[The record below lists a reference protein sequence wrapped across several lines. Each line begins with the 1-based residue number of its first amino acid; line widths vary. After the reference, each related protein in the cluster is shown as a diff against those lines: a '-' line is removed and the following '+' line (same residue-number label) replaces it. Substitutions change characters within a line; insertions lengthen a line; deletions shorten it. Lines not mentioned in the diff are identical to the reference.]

1 MALQRQL
8 QKERQPKNQP
18 KNRRKKTHENLL
30 KEAKTLSGVRTKKEA
45 IEIALEE
52 FARREK
58 LKILVE
64 LEGKMERLQH
74 QEARHDPIPCFNN

>member
-1 MALQRQL
+1 MVLQRQL
-8 QKERQPKNQP
+8 QKKNQP

-52 FARREK
+52 FR
-58 LKILVE
+58 
-64 LEGKMERLQH
+64 EGK
-74 QEARHDPIPCFNN
+74 N

>member
-52 FARREK
+52 FR
-58 LKILVE
+58 
-64 LEGKMERLQH
+64 EGK
-74 QEARHDPIPCFNN
+74 N